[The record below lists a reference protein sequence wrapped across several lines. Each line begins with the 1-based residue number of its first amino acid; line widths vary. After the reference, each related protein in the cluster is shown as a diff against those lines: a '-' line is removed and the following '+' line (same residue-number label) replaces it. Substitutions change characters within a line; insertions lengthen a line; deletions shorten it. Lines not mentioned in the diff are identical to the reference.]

1 MSIWQPLLIA
11 PDLSKR
17 GVGKLRRSQ
26 AANLFSL
33 MIGCLLGFLVT
44 SQFLLWIRYNSS
56 CDNGLWEV
64 ARRTSRRLAQKLVSA
79 DIIGESG
86 LLFTGVMTAQRY
98 IDSRAVAIYD
108 TWGQGAPGGL
118 LFFSSDGTTSKHG
131 LPLVALRSV
140 DDSYPP
146 QKKSFMML
154 KYMYD
159 NLLDKYDWFM
169 RCDDDVY
176 VHTERLEL
184 FLRSIN
190 STKAHFLGQAG
201 LGNKAEHGQL
211 NLGPNQNFCMGGPG
225 MIMSRKTLSLIG
237 PHIKYCLE
245 HLYSTHEDVEVGRCV
260 HKFAG
265 IPCTWSYEMQSI
277 FHNNFGGEIEAE
289 ALSKNV
295 LQKVITLHPIK
306 RPRQMYL
313 MHRVFLRLK
322 SAELRHQLIEL
333 ERDARQMLYY
343 QGDHCQLLDGDEC
356 PSFDRSVLQHPLKQ
370 FKPVS
375 LHDIQTWDFFSK
387 NLYSP
392 ASSNPRRRIEEFNEI
407 AINEVISDLMAMI
420 NRYSKQRGRVID
432 YRDVVY
438 GYMRYTPTQG
448 MDFVLDLLLSYR
460 KFRGRRMSIP
470 VRRHAYLR
478 RSFASPLV
486 RLVEEN
492 DLKKVHFIVP
502 LAGRSEAFK
511 RFLQTYEANCVLQK
525 HFTALAVVYFQ
536 NSDARP
542 AEEED
547 PKLLLE
553 AFRIKYKNHD
563 VRLVEASG
571 QFSRA
576 QALEIGAKL
585 FSLDALLFFVDVDM
599 IFDDG
604 LVRRIAWNTQQ
615 GRSVYFPIVFSQY
628 DPAQIAGSEKIVP
641 TISFSKK
648 FPIYDN
654 ASNKNSETRSFV
666 ASGQTESANNA
677 VGQQTLRASLNNSST
692 LTSDGIRL
700 ESPLELA
707 ASAAKRAV
715 TDDRHGYW
723 RHFGFGIV
731 GIYHSDLMLVGGL
744 DTTIEGWGKED
755 VELFD
760 KIVASNL
767 TVFRA
772 PDPGLIHVFHP
783 IHCALSLSKEQAEM
797 CRGTKLASTASWD
810 DLGARVERQ
819 FPDLLSD

>member
-1 MSIWQPLLIA
+1 MGYSEF
-11 PDLSKR
+11 SKR
-17 GVGKLRRSQ
+17 GMGKLRRSQ
-26 AANLFSL
+26 VNSVFSL
-33 MIGCLLGFLVT
+33 VLGCFLGFVVT
-44 SQFLLWIRYNSS
+44 SQLLIWLRYNSS
-56 CDNGLWEV
+56 CDEGLWEV
-64 ARRTSRRLAQKLVSA
+64 ARRTSRRLTQRLVSA
-79 DIIGESG
+79 DITGDSG

-98 IDSRAVAIYD
+98 IDSRAVAIYE
-108 TWGQGAPGGL
+108 TWGQTAPGGL
-118 LFFSSDGTTSKHG
+118 IFFSSDGTVSKHG
-131 LPLVALRSV
+131 IPLIALRYV

-159 NLLDKYDWFM
+159 NLLDKFEWFM

-190 STKAHFLGQAG
+190 STKAHFIGQAG

-211 NLGPNQNFCMGGPG
+211 NLAPDQNFCMGGPG
-225 MIMSRKTLSLIG
+225 IIMSRKTLSLIG

-277 FHNNFGGEIEAE
+277 FHNHFGGEIDAE
-289 ALSKNV
+289 DVKKSI
-295 LQKVITLHPIK
+295 LQKAITLHPIK

-313 MHRVFLRLK
+313 MHKVFLELK

-333 ERDARQMLYY
+333 ERDAKQMLYL
-343 QGDHCQLLDGDEC
+343 QGDRCQLLDGDEC
-356 PSFDRSVLQHPLKQ
+356 PSFDRSILEPPLKQ

-375 LHDIQTWDFFSK
+375 LEDVHTWDFFQK
-387 NLYSP
+387 NLYSSS
-392 ASSNPRRRIEEFNEI
+392 SSNPRRRIEAFNDR
-407 AINEVISDLMAMI
+407 AISEVISDLMAMI

-432 YRDVVY
+432 FRDVTY

-448 MDFVLDLLLSYR
+448 MDYVLDLLLSYR
-460 KFRGRRMSIP
+460 KFRGRRMNLP

-478 RSFASPLV
+478 RSFGEPIV
-486 RLVEEN
+486 RRV
-492 DLKKVHFIVP
+492 DVPDIKKVHFIVP
-502 LAGRSEAFK
+502 LAGRSEAFQ
-511 RFLQTYEANCVLQK
+511 RFLLTYERNCVLQK
-525 HFTALAVVYFQ
+525 HSTALAVVYFQ
-536 NSDARP
+536 NSDGG
-542 AEEED
+542 AEGEGD

-553 AFRIKYKNHD
+553 AFRTKYKDHD

-585 FSLDALLFFVDVDM
+585 FPLDALLFFVDVDM
-599 IFDDG
+599 VFDEG
-604 LVRRIAWNTQQ
+604 LIRRIAWNTQQ

-628 DPAQIAGSEKIVP
+628 DPKQIAEAARTPG
-641 TISFSKK
+641 
-648 FPIYDN
+648 
-654 ASNKNSETRSFV
+654 
-666 ASGQTESANNA
+666 
-677 VGQQTLRASLNNSST
+677 
-692 LTSDGIRL
+692 
-700 ESPLELA
+700 
-707 ASAAKRAV
+707 ASAAFTAKGAHGGNANGQAGSGFDSRNGAA
-715 TDDRHGYW
+715 TLKNSGGSSADGFLSNPAIIDDRHGYW
-723 RHFGFGIV
+723 RQFGFGIV
-731 GIYHSDLMLVGGL
+731 SIFHSDLMLVGGL

-755 VELFD
+755 VDLFD

-783 IHCALSLSKEQAEM
+783 IHCASTLPKEQAEM
-797 CRGTKLASTASWD
+797 CRGTKLASLASWE
-810 DLGARVERQ
+810 DLAARVEKE
-819 FPDLLSD
+819 FPDLL